1 VAARLLILLTFAL
14 TAGYPS
20 VITDTV
26 GWTTRDRQFPGP
38 ALRYIYYDTLR
49 GLHITYKDGYGAI
62 RYSFKPRGENWCF
75 RQPVLLNPY
84 PRNLGSLDINIT
96 NGRPLISA
104 DRLEQGRRVVS
115 CFSDSNAGAG
125 RFYETEIA
133 TDARFSL
140 VAAARFGYPKFAAI
154 RNDSLYYLSPWS
166 FRNLGPIGPF
176 PRHNIAASKISS
188 RLGFV
193 WAEHTS
199 RKLFFRETPDNGGTW
214 YPVHSLS
221 DSVPGPL
228 NRSLFAGSLVYDS
241 IQPHL
246 VCDLYDGTDR
256 GKVQLWHYCPY
267 QRPAWSLICEY
278 RFPDTA
284 RLGLHT
290 LALDR
295 PAIGIDRRRINS
307 DLNRLYVVW
316 EQFNPDNIDPVTGI
330 ARTDIWGCASFDNGR
345 TWTLPV
351 RLTQPDE
358 TSKRFPS
365 LAEVVDDTLHILC
378 FADRQ
383 AGSWELGEGN
393 ATRNAVIH
401 LRVPA
406 EIFTSQPVENHSI
419 TALRI
424 PTILNARTVNL
435 LPADFHLYDRTG
447 RKVPARNLHLL
458 PAGVYFMQIPAP
470 SGQIVQPLV
479 KPE

>member
-1 VAARLLILLTFAL
+1 MAARLITLLSLAL
-14 TAGYPS
+14 TPGYS
-20 VITDTV
+20 LVITDTV

-49 GLHITYKDGYGAI
+49 GLHITYKDGYGVI
-62 RYSFKPRGENWCF
+62 RYNFKPRNENWRF
-75 RQPVLLNPY
+75 RQPILINQH

-104 DRLEQGRRVVS
+104 DYLEQGRRVVS
-115 CFSDSNAGAG
+115 CFSDSAAGAG
-125 RFYETEIA
+125 KFYESKIT

-154 RNDSLYYLSPWS
+154 RKDSLYYLSPWS

-193 WAEHTS
+193 WAEHTT
-199 RKLFFRETPDNGGTW
+199 RRLFFRETPDNGVTW
-214 YPVHSLS
+214 YPVHNLS
-221 DSVPGPL
+221 ESVPGPVRL
-228 NRSLFAGSLVYDS
+228 SLFAGSLVYDS

-246 VCDLYDGTDR
+246 VCDLYDGNDR
-256 GKVQLWHYCPY
+256 GRVQLWHFCPHL
-267 QRPAWSLICEY
+267 RPAWSLICEY
-278 RFPDTA
+278 RFSDTS

-295 PAIGIDRRRINS
+295 PSIGIDRRRVHS
-307 DLNRLYVVW
+307 DLNRLYVIW
-316 EQFNPDNIDPVTGI
+316 EQFDPDNIDPVTGI
-330 ARTDIWGCASFDNGR
+330 TRADIWAAASFDNGR
-345 TWTLPV
+345 TWTAPL

-358 TSKRFPS
+358 TSKRFPC
-365 LAEVVDDTLHILC
+365 LAEVVDDTLHILY

-383 AGSWELGEGN
+383 AGTWELGEGS
-393 ATRNAVIH
+393 ATRNPVIH

-406 EIFTSQPVENHSI
+406 DTFTCPPAQKQSTS
-419 TALRI
+419 ALRI
-424 PTILNARTVNL
+424 PTILTARTIKL
-435 LPADFHLYDRTG
+435 LPSTFYLYDRSG
-447 RKVPARNLHLL
+447 RKLAAHHLRLL
-458 PAGVYFMQIPAP
+458 PAGIYFIQIPATAGP
-470 SGQIVQPLV
+470 IFRPVV

>member
-1 VAARLLILLTFAL
+1 MAARVLILLTFAL

-26 GWTTRDRQFPGP
+26 GWTSRDRQFSGP

-49 GLHITYKDGYGAI
+49 GLHIIYKDGYGVI
-62 RYSFKPRGENWCF
+62 RYNFKPRGENWRF
-75 RQPVLLNPY
+75 RQPVRVNAE
-84 PRNLGSLDINIT
+84 PRNLGALDIDIT
-96 NGRPLISA
+96 RGRVL
-104 DRLEQGRRVVS
+104 
-115 CFSDSNAGAG
+115 
-125 RFYETEIA
+125 IA
-133 TDARFSL
+133 TDYRQRGKRTLSCLIDSAPGTANFREITVATGARAGL

-199 RKLFFRETPDNGGTW
+199 RKLFFRETPDNGVTW
-214 YPVHSLS
+214 YPVRSLS

-228 NRSLFAGSLVYDS
+228 KRSLFAGSLVYDS

-256 GKVQLWHYCPY
+256 GRVQLWHYCPY

-295 PAIGIDRRRINS
+295 PSIGIDRRKIRS

-316 EQFNPDNIDPVTGI
+316 EQFDPDNLDPVTGI
-330 ARTDIWGCASFDNGR
+330 ARADIWGCASFDNGR

-351 RLTQPDE
+351 RLTPRDE

-365 LAEVVDDTLHILC
+365 LAEVVDDTLHILY

-383 AGSWELGEGN
+383 AGTWELGEGS

-406 EIFTSQPVENHSI
+406 EIFTSQPVENHS
-419 TALRI
+419 TPALQI
-424 PTILNARTVNL
+424 PTILNARTLNL

-447 RKVPARNLHLL
+447 RKVTARNLHLL
-458 PAGVYFMQIPAP
+458 PAGVYFIQIPAP
-470 SGQIVQPLV
+470 SGQIVRPLV